1 MKPILFNF
9 YNFFRV
15 ELKLIYNYYYN
26 EKSEHTSTLGK
37 TNQLILDK
45 SVVVSISHP
54 YHLEIP
60 EFKLKRRVLIS
71 TKTDKNGDEMLLVQ
85 GRDIDGLPFSF
96 FKEVM

>member
-1 MKPILFNF
+1 MINAKCED
-9 YNFFRV
+9 V
-15 ELKLIYNYYYN
+15 
-26 EKSEHTSTLGK
+26 STMVMAGLG
-37 TNQLILDK
+37 
-45 SVVVSISHP
+45 
-54 YHLEIP
+54 LEIP